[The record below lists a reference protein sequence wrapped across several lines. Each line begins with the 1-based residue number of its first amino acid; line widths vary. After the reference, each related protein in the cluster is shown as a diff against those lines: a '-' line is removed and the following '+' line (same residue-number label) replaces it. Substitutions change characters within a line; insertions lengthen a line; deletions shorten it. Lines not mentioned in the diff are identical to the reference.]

1 MALEILKE
9 DNILIAGANGMAGS
23 AIYRKLKENNYINL
37 QIPKRSELNF
47 LNLQE
52 TIDWFNKNDP
62 KIVIIAAAKV
72 GGILANKNQTADF
85 ILENIKIQTNI
96 IETAWKKK
104 VKKLIFLGSSC
115 IYPKTAEQPIKEE
128 ALLTGPLEITNE
140 SYAIAKIAGI
150 KLCNALRN
158 QYGFNAISL
167 MPTNLYGPGDNY
179 DDYSSHVL
187 AALIQRFYKA
197 KKNSKNFVTCW
208 GTGSPYREF
217 MHVDDLGSA
226 TLFTL
231 ENWDP
236 KSSKAP
242 KDSSGNPLFHL
253 NVGTGK
259 EISIKNLAKKI
270 ASYIGYEGDILW
282 DPSKPDGAMRKLLN
296 VGKINELGWEAS
308 INLNDGLKSTI
319 KNFNI

>member
-1 MALEILKE
+1 M
-9 DNILIAGANGMAGS
+9 
-23 AIYRKLKENNYINL
+23 
-37 QIPKRSELNF
+37 
-47 LNLQE
+47 
-52 TIDWFNKNDP
+52 
-62 KIVIIAAAKV
+62 
-72 GGILANKNQTADF
+72 
-85 ILENIKIQTNI
+85 
-96 IETAWKKK
+96 
-104 VKKLIFLGSSC
+104 
-115 IYPKTAEQPIKEE
+115 
-128 ALLTGPLEITNE
+128 EITNE

-150 KLCNALRN
+150 KLCNALRT

-179 DDYSSHVL
+179 DDLNGHVL

-197 KKNSKNFVTCW
+197 KKHSKKSVTCW
-208 GTGSPYREF
+208 GTGLPYREF

-236 KSSKAP
+236 NCSKAP

-259 EISIKNLAKKI
+259 EISIKNLANKI
-270 ASYIGYEGDILW
+270 ASFIGYEGEIIW
-282 DPSKPDGAMRKLLN
+282 DSTKPDGTMRKLLN
-296 VGKINELGWEAS
+296 VEKINKLGWKAS

-319 KNFNI
+319 KNLTI